1 MRLSV
6 TVRAQARSNPYDV
19 DVTEYARFGEG
30 TGLWSLDVCGNDPG
44 RFPSWQRNVLLE
56 RSILLP
62 GCFFGMVESLHTSRF
77 LLLPCPLRLR
87 RKAGR
92 KQCTNR
98 NRPVVCVASYFPRRR
113 PCASTTFRFDAF
125 KRRGR
130 ILIDQKMRCDAPRPV
145 TVLRSHHRHRQH
157 ETTPAGVYHARG
169 CALAPESGD
178 IVTFGLVCHNDRA
191 AETKCAG
198 GIL

>member
-1 MRLSV
+1 VVARRLWE
-6 TVRAQARSNPYDV
+6 RP
-19 DVTEYARFGEG
+19 
-30 TGLWSLDVCGNDPG
+30 WSL
-44 RFPSWQRNVLLE
+44 
-56 RSILLP
+56 SILATQCSSRTFYSAP
-62 GCFFGMVESLHTSRF
+62 RVFFWRGRGPTFFSIPPPAL
-77 LLLPCPLRLR
+77 PLRLR

-130 ILIDQKMRCDAPRPV
+130 ILIDQKMRCDAPRLV